1 MSTPHTTGAATP
13 VEPPSRAALSAL
25 VPTTACERL
34 ALSRA
39 QLAGWLDQDRK
50 ARSAAPSLGLTPLAS
65 LPWLGRWRNH
75 PLAALALDAAA
86 RAWRRKLPNGFTP
99 ALQALVL
106 GTAVSVL
113 RRHPKTV
120 LASGAALAAAAYFW
134 ARWRQRTRPLP
145 PKP

>member
-1 MSTPHTTGAATP
+1 MSTPHTTGAAMP
-13 VEPPSRAALSAL
+13 AKPPSRAARPAL
-25 VPTTACERL
+25 VCTAACERL

-39 QLAGWLDQDRK
+39 QLAGWLDQDRE
-50 ARSAAPSLGLTPLAS
+50 ARSPAPSLGLATLAS

-75 PLAALALDAAA
+75 PLAALALDKVA
-86 RAWRRKLPNGFTP
+86 RAWRRKLPDGVAP

-106 GTAVSVL
+106 GTADSVL

-120 LASGAALAAAAYFW
+120 LVSVALAAATFFW
-134 ARWRQRTRPLP
+134 ACWRHSTRPLP